1 MKIEVYYSDITPMAS
16 FERRDEKIVW
26 NDTDEKSLDYRF
38 VWAGSDRDL
47 DFDYTR
53 DDKTLESVF
62 NYFNSDKKPKNFVGA
77 FRSLSIGDV
86 VCLEDRCFLCQ
97 TVGWR
102 NLENFQ
108 RKIKRENSP
117 VEQAEDESA
126 EPAVMITRGD
136 RVRYFPNIWFE
147 NDFHDGTVIDDQGT
161 VRFDDGFDVGARNE
175 QDGIFLLSRDELEEM
190 GVNYDEPNNQFTS
203 RKEGMSSNDIALAL
217 AENRMQPAY
226 EEQSGELVWLQ
237 KDDGDVEFADG
248 ERMKGYK
255 LVGDKTLP
263 LEVQAKMMTML
274 GQVAQ
279 YVAEHGL
286 KKKAESE

>member
-1 MKIEVYYSDITPMAS
+1 MKIEVYYSDRTPMAS
-16 FERRDEKIVW
+16 FEKRDGKIVW

-47 DFDYTR
+47 DFKYTQN
-53 DDKTLESVF
+53 DKTLESVF
-62 NYFNSDKKPKNFVGA
+62 DYFNRQEPKKFIGA

-86 VCLEDRCFLCQ
+86 VCLGDKCYLCQ

-102 NLENFQ
+102 ELENFPP
-108 RKIKRENSP
+108 R
-117 VEQAEDESA
+117 VEQTKDEAATTESA
-126 EPAVMITRGD
+126 EENRMKRGD

-147 NDFHDGTVIDDQGT
+147 EDFHDGTVIDDQGT
-161 VRFDDGFDVGARNE
+161 VRFDDGFDVGERSE

-190 GVNYDEPNNQFTS
+190 GVNYDERNNQFTS
-203 RKEGMSSNDIALAL
+203 RKEGMPREDIALAL
-217 AENRMQPAY
+217 AENRMQLAY
-226 EEQSGELVWLQ
+226 EERSGELVWLQ

-248 ERMKGYK
+248 EKMKGYK
-255 LVGDKTLP
+255 LVGDKNLP
-263 LEVQAKMMTML
+263 PDVQAKMMTML

>member
-1 MKIEVYYSDITPMAS
+1 MKIEVYYSHLTPMAS
-16 FERRDEKIVW
+16 FEKRDEKIVW
-26 NDTDEKSLDYRF
+26 NDTDEKSLEYRF

-47 DFDYTR
+47 DFDYTQ

-62 NYFNSDKKPKNFVGA
+62 SFFNSDKEPKNFVGA

-86 VCLEDRCFLCQ
+86 VCLEDRCYLCQ

-102 NLENFQ
+102 RLENF
-108 RKIKRENSP
+108 P
-117 VEQAEDESA
+117 PHAERTKDESA
-126 EPAVMITRGD
+126 TTEYTEENRMKRGD

-147 NDFHDGTVIDDQGT
+147 NDFHDGTVIDDRGT
-161 VRFDDGFDVGARNE
+161 VRFDDGFDVGARSE
-175 QDGIFLLSRDELEEM
+175 QDGIFLLSGEELAEM

-203 RKEGMSSNDIALAL
+203 RKEGMSSDDIALAL
-217 AENRMQPAY
+217 VENRMQLAY
-226 EEQSGELVWLQ
+226 EERSGALVWLQ

-248 ERMKGYK
+248 EKMKGYK

-263 LEVQAKMMTML
+263 LDVQAKMMTML

>member
-1 MKIEVYYSDITPMAS
+1 MKIEVYYSDRTPMAS
-16 FERRDEKIVW
+16 FEERDGKIVW

-47 DFDYTR
+47 DFDYTQ

-62 NYFNSDKKPKNFVGA
+62 DYFNRQEPKKFVGA

-86 VCLEDRCFLCQ
+86 VCLEDRCYLCQ

-102 NLENFQ
+102 KLENFQ
-108 RKIKRENSP
+108 RKIERKNSSDEP
-117 VEQAEDESA
+117 AEDESA

-147 NDFHDGTVIDDQGT
+147 DDFHDGTVIDDQGT
-161 VRFDDGFDVGARNE
+161 VRFDDGFDVGERNE
-175 QDGIFLLSRDELEEM
+175 QDGIFLLSRDELEKM

-203 RKEGMSSNDIALAL
+203 RKETMPREDIALAV
-217 AENRMQPAY
+217 AENRMQLAY
-226 EEQSGELVWLQ
+226 EERSGELVWLQ